1 MARKNQPLIIGAA
14 VFGVAALLFTMFI
27 LFSSGGSAPTP
38 TPGDGKGPAPLE
50 TTKQVQYEAI
60 RDIPPRTQLTSSL
73 FRPVDA
79 DSSNAIPGAL
89 TTLDDL
95 NGRLSN
101 TTIGAGQV
109 VTRVMTVDPVARVIP
124 ANIPIPPNMRAVAIF
139 VNPNQT
145 AAGLVDRGD
154 RVDVI
159 ATHTFKVST
168 GPMQRVVGSDNVTSG
183 RVIAQDLLVLAVDKS
198 IAAKPI
204 PTPVPGAPADAP
216 APGAPTAAESEPQ
229 PGAPIQDASMR
240 VLLAAPIEVATRL
253 VAAEQDGKLH
263 VVIRNPSTTEQFPV
277 PEAQE
282 YPSRVVQNPMPQ
294 QAGGGGPK
302 AGGTTNVSAPN
313 SGSSDNSSGTTRRRR
328 NSDDDMMGEP
338 PPRLPAPNMNT
349 EVNLPPA
356 PIPPANNNAPSV
368 PPPPAAAPEKE
379 ITVIRGTEKTRVIVP
394 R

>member
-14 VFGVAALLFTMFI
+14 VLGVLALLSTMFI
-27 LFSSGGSAPTP
+27 LFSGGGAAPTP
-38 TPGDGKGPAPLE
+38 TPGEGKGPAPLE

-89 TTLDDL
+89 TNLDDL

-109 VTRVMTVDPVARVIP
+109 VTRVMTVDPVGRVIP

-139 VNPNQT
+139 VDPNQT

-168 GPMQRVVGSDNVTSG
+168 GPMERVVGSDNVTSG

-198 IAAKPI
+198 IEAKPT
-204 PTPVPGAPADAP
+204 PTPVPGAPADAS
-216 APGAPTAAESEPQ
+216 APGAPAATEPAPQ
-229 PGAPIQDASMR
+229 QGAPIQDSSMR
-240 VLLAAPIEVATRL
+240 VLLAAPIEVAAHL

-282 YPSRVVQNPMPQ
+282 YPSRVVKNPMPQ
-294 QAGGGGPK
+294 QQGGGE
-302 AGGTTNVSAPN
+302 TNVRAPN
-313 SGSSDNSSGTTRRRR
+313 SGSSGNSSGTTRRR
-328 NSDDDMMGEP
+328 NSNDDMMGEP

-349 EVNLPPA
+349 EVSLPPA
-356 PIPPANNNAPSV
+356 AIPPATNNAPSV
-368 PPPPAAAPEKE
+368 PPAAAPEKE